1 MEFILV
7 AVIAFALGFFVCGRL
22 EKQQSGVTPKSGGG
36 PGEEQDGGGP

>member
-7 AVIAFALGFFVCGRL
+7 AIIAFALGFFVCSRL
-22 EKQQSGVTPKSGGG
+22 DKQPDTQPKSGGG